1 MQTITSNGVSLY
13 SFADA
18 DAVTVL
24 TDKIE
29 TPSFIIGD
37 LNSSNATLH
46 LGVTLP
52 ADWVNSKYLFDGIA
66 WTLNP
71 AWVKFIDPEL
81 AASVRTERDA
91 LLAASDWTQ
100 VADAPVDQAAWAVYR
115 QALRDVTAQAGFPD
129 AVVWPVKPE

>member
-18 DAVTVL
+18 DEVTIL
-24 TDKIE
+24 ADKIE

-37 LNSSNATLH
+37 LNASNATLH
-46 LGVTLP
+46 LGVTPP
-52 ADWVNSKYLFDGIA
+52 ADWAGSKYLFDGTT

-91 LLAASDWTQ
+91 LLAACDWTQ
-100 VADAPVDQAAWAVYR
+100 VADAPVDQPAWAVYR
-115 QALRDVTAQAGFPD
+115 QALRDVTAQSGFPD
-129 AVVWPVKPE
+129 AVDWPAKP